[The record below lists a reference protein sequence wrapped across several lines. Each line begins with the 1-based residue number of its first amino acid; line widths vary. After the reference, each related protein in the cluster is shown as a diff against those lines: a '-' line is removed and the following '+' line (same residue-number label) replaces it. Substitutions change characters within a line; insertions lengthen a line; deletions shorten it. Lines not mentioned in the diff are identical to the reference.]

1 MHALWQLAVKIVPC
15 VAGASNRLKTMNKTW
30 KVLLGLLTLWPL
42 CYLVLFFILTFIGI
56 FFGAATQAPFIQL
69 ILPVH
74 LLTMLLIF
82 ALAVFYIV
90 NVFKNKRIENDK
102 KALWAVVLFMGNM
115 IAMPVYWYLFIWK
128 DEATATAPPPAQL
141 GSADTSAWTSNVNTQ
156 QTQQEQYIPPSQ
168 PPDWR

>member
-1 MHALWQLAVKIVPC
+1 
-15 VAGASNRLKTMNKTW
+15 MNKTW

-56 FFGAATQAPFIQL
+56 FFGAASQAPFIQL

-82 ALAVFYIV
+82 GLVVFYIV
-90 NVFKNKRIENDK
+90 NVFKNKRIESDK
-102 KALWAVVLFMGNM
+102 KALWAVVLFMGGM

-128 DEATATAPPPAQL
+128 DEAAPGAHAQL
-141 GSADTSAWTSNVNTQ
+141 GSVDTSAWANKVNTGQ
-156 QTQQEQYIPPSQ
+156 RKQEQYVPPSQ